1 MSDLMT
7 AFANTTFF
15 TRVYTGSQQ
24 VPSRVHQ
31 KSPALDDALRRC
43 GIDRWTQLTAYNPLG
58 QQVSQAANTE
68 AHQRLIDVLSRKS
81 IQWWPG
87 YGLPDDPSWGAEVS
101 VVLLGVRLHTAMQ
114 LAQDYGQAA
123 IVHGLV
129 GGRARLLAVP
139 PPPVPA

>member
-1 MSDLMT
+1 MT
-7 AFANTTFF
+7 SFANTTFYASVYAGSQRVP
-15 TRVYTGSQQ
+15 TRVS
-24 VPSRVHQ
+24 Q

-43 GIDRWTQLTAYNPLG
+43 GIDRWTQLTAYNPAG
-58 QQVSQAANTE
+58 QQVSQAANAE
-68 AHQRLIDVLSRKS
+68 AHQRLVDGLSRNG

-101 VVLLGVRLHTAMQ
+101 VVLLGVRLHVAMQ
-114 LAQDYGQAA
+114 LAQDFGQAA

-139 PPPVPA
+139 AKRVLA